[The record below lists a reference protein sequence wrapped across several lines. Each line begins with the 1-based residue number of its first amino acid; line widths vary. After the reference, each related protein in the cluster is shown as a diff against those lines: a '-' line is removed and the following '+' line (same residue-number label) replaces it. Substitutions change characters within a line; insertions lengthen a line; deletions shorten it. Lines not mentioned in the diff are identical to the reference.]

1 MSLVNAHNAH
11 NAHTAQ
17 TAQTAQAGSGGAS
30 GVDAGTL
37 AQALIVVRDAL
48 APMDKVKV
56 DDPKD
61 PQLDHAARLR
71 RIEFP
76 FAVSALLSELGE
88 GLTVRAGPKAF
99 AISAPRG
106 ELVRITP
113 PALDNLKSEAQ
124 LVAGYAELR
133 AERLS
138 EVLAQSQ
145 HIHPFFSAVLPMV
158 PAWTPGLV
166 LLIAVTEELAT
177 AMVQRAKLGFGLP
190 RPHVLSPDILPMI
203 ACPGH
208 SSFPSGHAAQ
218 SFAVAGVLSALTGKP
233 SPALD
238 NPLDQMAARI
248 AVNRTVAG
256 LHYPCDSAAGAVL
269 GIAVARWVLAR
280 AGAASGAGQV
290 SLDAKEWGGDAPD
303 ATRDFHLPALC
314 NAWKAK
320 HHLKQDGT
328 LQVTKAPMLA
338 SLWTEVTRELGE
350 RWG

>member
-17 TAQTAQAGSGGAS
+17 TAQTAQAGSGAAS
-30 GVDAGTL
+30 GVDAATL
-37 AQALIVVRDAL
+37 AQALIVARDAL

-88 GLTVRAGPKAF
+88 GLKVTADPDAF
-99 AISAPRG
+99 AISAAGG

-113 PALDNLKSEAQ
+113 PTPDNLKSEAQ

-145 HIHPFFSAVLPMV
+145 HIHPFFSAVLPMA
-158 PAWTPGLV
+158 PAWTPSLV
-166 LLIAVTEELAT
+166 LLIAVTEKLAT

-218 SFAVAGVLSALTGKP
+218 SFAVAGVLSALTGKT
-233 SPALD
+233 SPAMD

-280 AGAASGAGQV
+280 AGAAPHAGQV
-290 SLDAKEWGGDAPD
+290 SLDAEEWGKGAPD
-303 ATRDFHLPALC
+303 NNRDFHLPALC
-314 NAWKAK
+314 DAK
-320 HHLKQDGT
+320 FHPNEEEKLE
-328 LQVTKAPMLA
+328 VEEAPMLA
-338 SLWTEVTRELGE
+338 SLWTEVTREWGE